1 MGKRVSPALIGAFVL
16 GAVALVVVALLAFG
30 SGRLFRT
37 TEDFICNFGGSVNGL
52 VKGAPVKFRGVQIG
66 EVTSIRFVY
75 ESQDGTPRIS
85 VGIAIDP
92 DEMAALGAERTHYDD
107 AALNE
112 AIDRGLRAQLQ
123 LQSIITG
130 VLFVGLD
137 LLPGSPI
144 DLVLPRLSHSR
155 EIPTLPT
162 QFERLQEKFQ
172 LVVNRLSRIDYE
184 AFATALKDAVDG
196 VNKLVNSPDM
206 TASVAALRHTLD
218 DTRALVADARARLGP
233 LTSSFQ
239 SAGTDAQATLQRL
252 QVTIDKVQSL
262 LAPDAPLAYELT
274 RTVVD
279 LGEAARAVRALADYL
294 ERNPRALL
302 TGKAKKE

>member
-1 MGKRVSPALIGAFVL
+1 VSKRANPALIGAFVL
-16 GAVALVVVALLAFG
+16 GAIALVVLALVAFG
-30 SGRLFRT
+30 SGRFFRT
-37 TEDFICNFGGSVNGL
+37 TEDFVCNFGGSVNGL

-66 EVTSIRFVY
+66 EVTSIRFIY
-75 ESQDGTPRIS
+75 EAQDGSPRIS
-85 VGIAIDP
+85 VAIAIDP

-107 AALNE
+107 AALDE

-137 LLPGSPI
+137 LVPGSPVE
-144 DLVLPRLSHSR
+144 LVLPRMSRSR

-172 LVVNRLSRIDYE
+172 QVLNRLSRIDYE
-184 AFATALKDAVDG
+184 AFANALKDAIDG
-196 VNKLVNSPDM
+196 VNKLVTSPDM
-206 TASVAALRHTLD
+206 TASVAALHHTLD
-218 DTRALVADARARLGP
+218 DTRALVVDARARLGP

-239 SAGTDAQATLQRL
+239 GAGTDAQATLKRL
-252 QVTIDKVQSL
+252 QLTIDKVDSL

-274 RTVVD
+274 RTLVD

-294 ERNPRALL
+294 ERNPRAIL
-302 TGKAKKE
+302 TGKAKE